1 MGNYH
6 RESEVFRLA
15 LDSTEE
21 LYLELRRHV
30 SGVINHE
37 LPIRTLETWLQT
49 QWEELTEWH
58 DLTAFA
64 KSLIHEPDFSEL
76 ARDYVENERTERE
89 VVVPLERTR
98 WRG

>member
-6 RESEVFRLA
+6 RESEAFRLA

-21 LYLELRRHV
+21 LWLELRRQV

-37 LPIRTLETWLQT
+37 IPIRMLETWLQT
-49 QWEELTEWH
+49 QWEELTEFH
-58 DLTAFA
+58 NLTAFA

-76 ARDYVENERTERE
+76 VLDIVANERTVRE
-89 VVVPLERTR
+89 IVVPLERAR

>member
-1 MGNYH
+1 MGKYR
-6 RESEVFRLA
+6 RESEAFRLA

-21 LYLELRRHV
+21 LWLELRRQV

-37 LPIRTLETWLQT
+37 IPIRMLETWLQT
-49 QWEELTEWH
+49 QWEELTEFH
-58 DLTAFA
+58 NLTAFA

-76 ARDYVENERTERE
+76 ARDYVENERTVRE
-89 VVVPLERTR
+89 IVVPLERAR